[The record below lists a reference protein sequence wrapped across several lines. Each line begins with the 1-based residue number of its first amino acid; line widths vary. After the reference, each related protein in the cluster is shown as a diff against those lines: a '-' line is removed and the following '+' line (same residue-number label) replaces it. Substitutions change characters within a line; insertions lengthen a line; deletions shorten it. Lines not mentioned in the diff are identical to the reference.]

1 MPEPAVNGGRWVTSS
16 LERFLQFDAATLYEA
31 SGQRGM
37 VDPAIRPA
45 WPGAKLCGLAVTVE
59 CPAGDNLM
67 LHKAVAMAS
76 PGSVIVADAG
86 GHLQAGAWGE
96 ILTVA
101 ARARGI
107 HGLVIDGAIRD
118 IEAIAALEFPVFS
131 RGLAIGACTKT
142 RRAALNRALVVGG
155 VSIRPGDVVVGR
167 AEGVVVIDYQCADA
181 VYQAARDRHQ
191 REQALIRQLRDGKTT
206 IELLGLSQFFEDE
219 GSSDA

>member
-1 MPEPAVNGGRWVTSS
+1 MSEATAKGGRSVPST

-31 SGQRGM
+31 AGQRGM

-45 WPGAKLCGLAVTVE
+45 WPGARLCGVALTVE
-59 CPAGDNLM
+59 CPPGDNLM
-67 LHKAVAMAS
+67 LHQAVATAS

-107 HGLVIDGAIRD
+107 HGLVIDGAVRD
-118 IEAIAALEFPVFS
+118 IEAISALGFPVFS

-142 RRAALNRALVVGG
+142 RRAALNRPLCVGG
-155 VSIRPGDVVVGR
+155 VTVHPGDVIVGR
-167 AEGVVVIDYQCADA
+167 AEGVVVIDQHGAEA
-181 VYQAARDRHQ
+181 VYQAALERHQ
-191 REQALIRQLRDGKTT
+191 REQALIRALQDGKTT
-206 IELLGLSQFFEDE
+206 MELLGLSRFFEDE
-219 GSSDA
+219 G